1 MKIILKTVVLLISLI
16 LIYGSLMIGLSELGG
31 EVVTLIR
38 PEPDGNSKIRV
49 WIVDQDQSSWI
60 EHGDEESFWIKQLEK
75 DNKIVIIRN
84 QQEKKYIA
92 SIDKSSHDFYHSL
105 RREKYGLADRML
117 DALSFGATSR
127 QNCTGVPVLLKK
139 YSK

>member
-38 PEPDGNSKIRV
+38 PEQDGNSKIRI

-60 EHGDEESFWIKQLEK
+60 EHGDEESFWIKHLEK
-75 DNKIVIIRN
+75 DDEIVIIRN
-84 QQEKKYIA
+84 QKEGKYLA

-105 RREKYGLADRML
+105 RREKYGLADRIL
-117 DALSFGATSR
+117 DVLTFGATSK

-139 YSK
+139 FSE